1 MAYSSNR
8 TTSNA
13 RIYQDSSNLRLDN
26 RLSSDKKPVK
36 IGDDVTGLLL
46 ADNEVF
52 VEKSPTQEDHI
63 ANKKYVDSF
72 TYQFIN
78 CGYYGSATGNF
89 IPINGYVIEKT
100 STSSSNEFV
109 AFVAPYNGS
118 VHKVMWRTEIAQNG
132 DTIFGI
138 HESADG
144 TEVPA
149 LGAVGSKTTAINIAD
164 DTSQIVDFDSMTSG
178 SNVITKGRIYAI
190 KLTTPSGPQDTNA
203 VLVFKW
209 DITS

>member
-8 TTSNA
+8 TMSNT
-13 RIYQDSSNLRLDN
+13 RRFDSNKNLRLDN
-26 RLSSDKKPVK
+26 MLASDKKPVK
-36 IGDDVTGLLL
+36 IGDKSTGLLL

-52 VEKSPTQEDHI
+52 IEKSPTSENHI

-78 CGYYGSATGNF
+78 CGYYANSATGNF
-89 IPINGYVIEKT
+89 IPINGYVFERT
-100 STSSSNEFV
+100 STSSQNEFI

-118 VHKVMWRTEIAQNG
+118 IHKVMWRSEIAQNG
-132 DTIFGI
+132 DTIFAI

-149 LGAVGSKTTAINIAD
+149 LVPATSLTEAIDIAD
-164 DTSQIVDFDSMTSG
+164 DTTHTFDINNLS
-178 SNVITKGRIYAI
+178 SNTLTKGNIYAFKI
-190 KLTTPSGPQDTNA
+190 THPSAPYDTN
-203 VLVFKW
+203 VTVVIKW
-209 DITS
+209 DLT

>member
-13 RIYQDSSNLRLDN
+13 RIYQDNKNLRLDDI
-26 RLSSDKKPVK
+26 LSSDRKPVK
-36 IGDDVTGLLL
+36 IGDDVSGLLL
-46 ADNEVF
+46 ADKDVF

-100 STSSSNEFV
+100 STSASNEFI

-132 DTIFGI
+132 DTMFAI

-149 LGAVGSKTTAINIAD
+149 LVPATSLTEAIDIAD
-164 DTSQIVDFDSMTSG
+164 DTTHTFDINNLS
-178 SNVITKGRIYAI
+178 SNTLTKGNIYAFKI
-190 KLTTPSGPQDTNA
+190 THPSAPQDTN
-203 VLVFKW
+203 VTVVIKW
-209 DITS
+209 DLT

>member
-36 IGDDVTGLLL
+36 IGDDISGLLL
-46 ADNEVF
+46 ADKDVF

-100 STSSSNEFV
+100 STSASNEFV

-118 VHKVMWRTEIAQNG
+118 IHKVMWRSEIAQNG

-138 HESADG
+138 HESSDG
-144 TEVPA
+144 TEVPNSSA
-149 LGAVGSKTTAINIAD
+149 STSLTEAVDIAD
-164 DTSQIVDFDSMTSG
+164 DTTHTFDINNLS
-178 SNVITKGRIYAI
+178 SNTLTKGKIYAFKI
-190 KLTTPSGPQDTNA
+190 THPSAPQDTN
-203 VLVFKW
+203 VTVVIKW
-209 DITS
+209 DLT

>member
-1 MAYSSNR
+1 VAYSSNR

-13 RIYQDSSNLRLDN
+13 KRFNPNKNLRLDN
-26 RLSSDKKPVK
+26 MLASDKKPVK
-36 IGDDVTGLLL
+36 IGDKSTGLLL

-52 VEKSPTQEDHI
+52 IEKSPTSENHI

-78 CGYYGSATGNF
+78 CGYYATVTANF

-100 STSSSNEFV
+100 SPNASNEFI

-118 VHKVMWRTEIAQNG
+118 IHKVMWRSEIAQNG
-132 DTIFGI
+132 DTIFAI

-144 TEVPA
+144 TETPS
-149 LGAVGSKTTAINIAD
+149 LIPSTQLTEAINIAD
-164 DTSQIVDFDSMTSG
+164 DTTHTFDINNLS
-178 SNVITKGRIYAI
+178 SNTLTKGNIYAFKI
-190 KLTTPSGPQDTNA
+190 THPSAPYDTN
-203 VLVFKW
+203 VTVVIKW
-209 DITS
+209 DLT

>member
-1 MAYSSNR
+1 MAYSGNR
-8 TTSNA
+8 TSSNA
-13 RIYQDSSNLRLDN
+13 RIYQDNKNLRLDD
-26 RLSSDKKPVK
+26 RLSSHKKPVK
-36 IGDDVTGLLL
+36 IGDDISGLLL
-46 ADNEVF
+46 ADKDVF

-100 STSSSNEFV
+100 STSASNEFV

-118 VHKVMWRTEIAQNG
+118 IHKVMWRSEIAQNG

-138 HESADG
+138 HESSDG
-144 TEVPA
+144 TEVPNSSA
-149 LGAVGSKTTAINIAD
+149 STSLTEAVDIAD
-164 DTSQIVDFDSMTSG
+164 DTTHTFDINNLS
-178 SNVITKGRIYAI
+178 SNTLTKGKIYAFKI
-190 KLTTPSGPQDTNA
+190 THPSAPQDTN
-203 VLVFKW
+203 VTVVIKW
-209 DITS
+209 DLT

>member
-26 RLSSDKKPVK
+26 RLASDKKPVK

-52 VEKSPTQEDHI
+52 VEKSPTDENHI

-100 STSSSNEFV
+100 STTSSNEFI
-109 AFVAPYNGS
+109 AFVAQYNGS
-118 VHKVMWRTEIAQNG
+118 VHKVMWRSEIAQSGN
-132 DTIFGI
+132 TIFAI
-138 HESADG
+138 HESPDG
-144 TEVPA
+144 TETPALVPA
-149 LGAVGSKTTAINIAD
+149 YMLTEAVDIAD
-164 DTSQIVDFDSMTSG
+164 DITHSFNITNLSSTTL
-178 SNVITKGRIYAI
+178 TKGNIYAFKI
-190 KLTTPSGPQDTNA
+190 THPSSPQDTN
-203 VLVFKW
+203 VTVVIKW
-209 DITS
+209 DLT

>member
-78 CGYYGSATGNF
+78 CGYYGNATGNF

-100 STSSSNEFV
+100 STTSSNEFI

-118 VHKVMWRTEIAQNG
+118 VNKVMWRSEIAQSGN
-132 DTIFGI
+132 TVFAI

-144 TEVPA
+144 TETPSLVPA
-149 LGAVGSKTTAINIAD
+149 YQLTEAVDIAD
-164 DTSQIVDFDSMTSG
+164 DITHSFNIGNLSSTTL
-178 SNVITKGRIYAI
+178 TKGNIYAFKI
-190 KLTTPSGPQDTNA
+190 THPSAPQDTN
-203 VLVFKW
+203 VTVVIKW
-209 DITS
+209 DLT

>member
-1 MAYSSNR
+1 MAYTSNR
-8 TTSNA
+8 TMSNT
-13 RIYQDSSNLRLDN
+13 RRFDSNKNLRLDN
-26 RLSSDKKPVK
+26 MLTSDKKPVK
-36 IGDDVTGLLL
+36 IGDKSTGLLL

-52 VEKSPTQEDHI
+52 IEKSPTSENHI

-78 CGYYGSATGNF
+78 CGYYGNATGNF

-118 VHKVMWRTEIAQNG
+118 VHKVMWRTEIAQSG
-132 DTIFGI
+132 DTVFAI

-144 TEVPA
+144 TEAPSLVPSTS
-149 LGAVGSKTTAINIAD
+149 LTEAVDIAD
-164 DTSQIVDFDSMTSG
+164 DTTHTFDINNLS
-178 SNVITKGRIYAI
+178 SNTLTKGKIYAFKI
-190 KLTTPSGPQDTNA
+190 THPSAPQDTN
-203 VLVFKW
+203 VTVVIKW
-209 DITS
+209 DLT

>member
-8 TTSNA
+8 TMSNT
-13 RIYQDSSNLRLDN
+13 RRFDSNKNLRLDN
-26 RLSSDKKPVK
+26 DLASDRKPVK
-36 IGDDVTGLLL
+36 VGNENTGLLL
-46 ADNEVF
+46 SKNEVF
-52 VEKSPTQEDHI
+52 VENEPTNDNHVVT
-63 ANKKYVDSF
+63 KKYVDSF

-100 STSSSNEFV
+100 STTSSNEFI

-118 VHKVMWRTEIAQNG
+118 VHKVMWRTEIAQSG
-132 DTIFGI
+132 DTMFAI

-149 LGAVGSKTTAINIAD
+149 LVPATSLTEAIDIAD
-164 DTSQIVDFDSMTSG
+164 DTTHTFDINNLS
-178 SNVITKGRIYAI
+178 SNTLTKGKIYAFKI
-190 KLTTPSGPQDTNA
+190 NHPTAPQDTN
-203 VLVFKW
+203 VTIVIKW
-209 DITS
+209 DLT

>member
-1 MAYSSNR
+1 VAYSSNR

-13 RIYQDSSNLRLDN
+13 KRFNPNKNLRLDN
-26 RLSSDKKPVK
+26 MLASDKKPVK
-36 IGDDVTGLLL
+36 IGDKSTGLLL

-52 VEKSPTQEDHI
+52 IEKSPTNENHI

-78 CGYYGSATGNF
+78 CGYYANSATGNF
-89 IPINGYVIEKT
+89 IPINGYVFERT
-100 STSSSNEFV
+100 STSSQNEFI

-118 VHKVMWRTEIAQNG
+118 VHKVMWRSEIAQNG
-132 DTIFGI
+132 DTIFAI

-149 LGAVGSKTTAINIAD
+149 LVPATSLTEAVDIAD
-164 DTSQIVDFDSMTSG
+164 DTTHTFDINNLS
-178 SNVITKGRIYAI
+178 SNTLTKGNIYAFKI
-190 KLTTPSGPQDTNA
+190 DHPTAPYDTN
-203 VLVFKW
+203 VTVVIKW
-209 DITS
+209 DLT

>member
-8 TTSNA
+8 TISNT
-13 RIYQDSSNLRLDN
+13 RRFDSNKNLRLDN
-26 RLSSDKKPVK
+26 MLASDKKPVK
-36 IGDDVTGLLL
+36 IGDKSTGLLL

-52 VEKSPTQEDHI
+52 IEKSPTSENHI

-100 STSSSNEFV
+100 STTSSNEFV

-132 DTIFGI
+132 DTIFAI

-149 LGAVGSKTTAINIAD
+149 LVPATSLTEAIDIAD
-164 DTSQIVDFDSMTSG
+164 DTTHTFDINNLS
-178 SNVITKGRIYAI
+178 SNTLTKGKIYAFKI
-190 KLTTPSGPQDTNA
+190 NHPTAPQDTN
-203 VLVFKW
+203 VTIVIKW
-209 DITS
+209 DLT

>member
-1 MAYSSNR
+1 MAKFLSSDTVQFAPKLPINNFTFAASSN
-8 TTSNA
+8 TGGGVPSGTGV
-13 RIYQDSSNLRLDN
+13 D

-46 ADNEVF
+46 SDNEVF

-149 LGAVGSKTTAINIAD
+149 LGVLQVHTAGGTAQAYSK
-164 DTSQIVDFDSMTSG
+164 
-178 SNVITKGRIYAI
+178 
-190 KLTTPSGPQDTNA
+190 
-203 VLVFKW
+203 
-209 DITS
+209 

>member
-1 MAYSSNR
+1 MLA
-8 TTSNA
+8 
-13 RIYQDSSNLRLDN
+13 
-26 RLSSDKKPVK
+26 SDKKPVK
-36 IGDDVTGLLL
+36 IGDKSTGLLL

-52 VEKSPTQEDHI
+52 IEKSPTSENHI

-100 STSSSNEFV
+100 STTSSNEFI

-132 DTIFGI
+132 DTIFAI

-149 LGAVGSKTTAINIAD
+149 LVPATSLTEAIDIAD
-164 DTSQIVDFDSMTSG
+164 DTTHTFDINNLS
-178 SNVITKGRIYAI
+178 SNTLTKGKIYAFKI
-190 KLTTPSGPQDTNA
+190 NHPTAPQDTN
-203 VLVFKW
+203 VTIVIKW
-209 DITS
+209 DLT